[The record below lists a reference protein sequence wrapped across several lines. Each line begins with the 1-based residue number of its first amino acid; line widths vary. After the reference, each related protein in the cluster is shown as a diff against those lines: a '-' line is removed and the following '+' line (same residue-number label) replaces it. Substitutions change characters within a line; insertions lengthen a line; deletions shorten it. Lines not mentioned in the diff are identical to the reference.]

1 MEIKVGDTV
10 ELKSG
15 GPVMTVNK
23 LILLDDT
30 ITSYDSVEQVECVWF
45 DHENKLPIHHE
56 FVKATLTL
64 YTLDTTPDA

>member
-23 LILLDDT
+23 FVLPDNNST
-30 ITSYDSVEQVECVWF
+30 GSDSIEQVECVWF
-45 DHENKLPIHHE
+45 DHENNII
-56 FVKATLTL
+56 VSTII
-64 YTLDTTPDA
+64 